1 MFESLSS
8 RLTSAL
14 SGLSGKATLSETN
27 ISATLREVRLALLE
41 ADVALEVVTPFLD
54 RVRNRALGMPVTP
67 GLAPSQAFV
76 RIVHDELVDVIGG
89 QSQGLALATQ
99 PPAVVLMAGLQGVGK
114 TTTAA
119 KLGRWLKQHE
129 QKKVMLV
136 STDVYRPAAME
147 QLSRLA
153 ESLEIE
159 CYESQSGA
167 SPAEIAR
174 GALQSAKRAF
184 ADVLIV
190 DTAGRLAVDAEM
202 MAEISDLSQQLV
214 PAETL
219 FVVDAM
225 TGQDAAQV
233 AKQFSETLNLT
244 GVVLTKADGDARG
257 GAALSVR
264 QITGKP
270 IKFIGSGEGVEAL
283 ELFHPDRIVSRILG
297 MGDVM
302 SLIEEAEQKIDKKK
316 AEKLAKKITK
326 GKGFDLEDFKD
337 QIQQM
342 NQMGGLTGML
352 DKLPGMSAISQA
364 AKDRATQTNFG
375 QFEAII
381 NSMTPKERQYPD
393 LISGSRK
400 KRVAAG
406 SGTQIQDVNR
416 LLKQF
421 KQMQKMMKKMGR
433 KGAMTN
439 MMRGLGGM
447 MQQGGPPRF

>member
-14 SGLSGKATLSETN
+14 SGLSGKATLSEAN

-54 RVRNRALGMPVTP
+54 RVRDRALGMPVTP

-89 QSQGLALATQ
+89 QSQGLTLATQ

-147 QLSRLA
+147 QLARLA
-153 ESLEIE
+153 DSLQID
-159 CYESQSGA
+159 CYESEEGA
-167 SPAEIAR
+167 SPAEIAS
-174 GALQSAKRAF
+174 GALQEAKRAF

-202 MAEISDLSQQLV
+202 MAEISELSSQLM

-233 AKQFSETLNLT
+233 AKQFSQTLNLT

-270 IKFIGSGEGVEAL
+270 IKFIGSGESVEAL
-283 ELFHPDRIVSRILG
+283 ELFHPDRMVSRILG

-352 DKLPGMSAISQA
+352 DKLPGMSGISQA

-381 NSMTPKERQYPD
+381 NSMTPKERRYPD

-433 KGAMTN
+433 KGTMTN

>member
-1 MFESLSS
+1 
-8 RLTSAL
+8 
-14 SGLSGKATLSETN
+14 
-27 ISATLREVRLALLE
+27 
-41 ADVALEVVTPFLD
+41 
-54 RVRNRALGMPVTP
+54 
-67 GLAPSQAFV
+67 
-76 RIVHDELVDVIGG
+76 
-89 QSQGLALATQ
+89 
-99 PPAVVLMAGLQGVGK
+99 
-114 TTTAA
+114 
-119 KLGRWLKQHE
+119 
-129 QKKVMLV
+129 
-136 STDVYRPAAME
+136 
-147 QLSRLA
+147 
-153 ESLEIE
+153 
-159 CYESQSGA
+159 
-167 SPAEIAR
+167 
-174 GALQSAKRAF
+174 
-184 ADVLIV
+184 
-190 DTAGRLAVDAEM
+190 
-202 MAEISDLSQQLV
+202 
-214 PAETL
+214 
-219 FVVDAM
+219 
-225 TGQDAAQV
+225 
-233 AKQFSETLNLT
+233 
-244 GVVLTKADGDARG
+244 
-257 GAALSVR
+257 
-264 QITGKP
+264 
-270 IKFIGSGEGVEAL
+270 
-283 ELFHPDRIVSRILG
+283 